1 LSYNPEWIDFGDE
14 ERPRADS
21 GLIKKLLLKPGQKAA
36 VLNPPAGYL
45 EGLGPL
51 PEGAELVAR
60 PNAPLDFVHLFVRD
74 KDELDKLTPQAI
86 RLLKDDGIFWVSY
99 PKGSAKVKTNL
110 NRDKLWKFMKGHGF
124 DGVAMVSID
133 ETWSAM
139 RFRPKDKV
147 GKSRKD

>member
-1 LSYNPEWIDFGDE
+1 M
-14 ERPRADS
+14 ADS

-36 VLNPPAGYL
+36 IFNPPAGYL

-60 PNAPLDFVHLFVRD
+60 PNAPLDFVHLFVKD
-74 KDELDKLTPQAI
+74 KAELDKRVPGAM
-86 RLLKDDGIFWVSY
+86 RSLKDDGIFWISY
-99 PKGSAKVKTNL
+99 PKGSAKIKTDL
-110 NRDKLWKFMKGHGF
+110 NRDILWKLMENHGF

-147 GKSRKD
+147 GKTRKD